1 MPEDIGEPT
10 VTSTDEL
17 LLLSLG
23 SAAAMA
29 ANYNAVLL
37 PTLSVQWVMVVVSGA
52 LLALSADA
60 SVLQSQVRARRLLLV

>member
-52 LLALSADA
+52 LPTCLGP
-60 SVLQSQVRARRLLLV
+60 VC